1 MRDTWVM
8 SEREFLDGRKIRQT
22 KNGAGL
28 TPNPVFKRT
37 VSYPTREHSSQ
48 LYAAANTPKPV
59 PMMQI
64 AKMPIIIQMVLTPFL

>member
-1 MRDTWVM
+1 MGVDFWTVGK
-8 SEREFLDGRKIRQT
+8 SLKQ

-37 VSYPTREHSSQ
+37 VSYRAREHSSQ

>member
-1 MRDTWVM
+1 MGVDFWTVGK
-8 SEREFLDGRKIRQT
+8 SLKQ

-37 VSYPTREHSSQ
+37 VSYRAREHSSQ
-48 LYAAANTPKPV
+48 HYAAANTPKPV

>member
-1 MRDTWVM
+1 MGVDFWTVGK
-8 SEREFLDGRKIRQT
+8 SLKQ

-64 AKMPIIIQMVLTPFL
+64 AKMPIIQMVLTPFL

>member
-1 MRDTWVM
+1 MRDTRVM
-8 SEREFLDGRKIRQT
+8 GERGFWTVGKSLKQ
-22 KNGAGL
+22 KNGAVL

>member
-1 MRDTWVM
+1 MREWCMGVDYWTVGK
-8 SEREFLDGRKIRQT
+8 SSN

-28 TPNPVFKRT
+28 TPSPVFKRS

-48 LYAAANTPKPV
+48 HYAAANTPKPV

-64 AKMPIIIQMVLTPFL
+64 AKMPKMIQMVLTPFL